1 MIVRAE
7 LPFDAEPSAST
18 SASRQIIPAPFALPT
33 VQWHSGCT
41 SHRIRSKPI
50 CSNAF
55 AKLGVNA
62 RAELSKL
69 MDSTDHP
76 TTYIPAT

>member
-7 LPFDAEPSAST
+7 LPFDAEPSASA
-18 SASRQIIPAPFALPT
+18 SASRQIIPAPTRITNRSVA
-33 VQWHSGCT
+33 QGST
-41 SHRIRSKPI
+41 SPRTRSKPI

-69 MDSTDHP
+69 MDSSDHP
-76 TTYIPAT
+76 TT